1 MVRKLII
8 TEDDRRNILSMY
20 NLLTEADKVQVTIN
34 GTVTSPPKTDYNY
47 NVKVTLLNS
56 DGEKISQT
64 LTDFD
69 GNFKMEDLEL
79 EKGSYSLNYNNG
91 IYNIEYSEN
100 ITITK
105 SETKTVTAYLK
116 PAQELD
122 VVTVQAKSLIRG
134 KVVTNK
140 NPDGLSGCTV
150 VAYEFGNKVDQTI
163 TDVSGNFKIKYEKD
177 VLENLNI
184 KFFGGNDYI
193 DKEIIPTQRD
203 LGEIFLEKRL
213 FAVEG
218 SVYTNDENNKS
229 FINGLTVNIYRNSEK
244 INTTKVDKNGNFYFR
259 NLDSLSN
266 LTVTIVGG
274 GYFSDKTV
282 IVSSGNLGKIQLLS
296 IYKPVE
302 PVEKDYIDFRDI
314 DFEVAVKESYTTG
327 KDIFLLFGL
336 DGNEPTEKVLSVLE
350 SDKDRVNNI
359 NNNYIPLY
367 YQVNRLDTNKYMSA
381 SEPLGVRTYPAITIV
396 RAINNPDENYII
408 DSIKTIKMQS
418 RIADNLDNINTLFD

>member
-20 NLLTEADKVQVTIN
+20 NLLTEADKVQVTII
-34 GTVTSPPKTDYNY
+34 GTVTSPPNTDYNY

-56 DGEKISQT
+56 DEEKISQT
-64 LTDFD
+64 STDFD
-69 GNFKMEDLEL
+69 GKFKMESLEL
-79 EKGSYSLNYNNG
+79 DKGTYYLNYVNG
-91 IYNIEYSEN
+91 IYGIDVSEK

-105 SETKTVTAYLK
+105 SETKTVSIYVK
-116 PAQELD
+116 PIQQLD

-150 VAYEFGNKVDQTI
+150 EAYEFGNKVDQNV
-163 TDVSGNFKIKYEKD
+163 TDVNGNFKIKYDKD
-177 VLENLNI
+177 ELENLNI
-184 KFFGGNDYI
+184 KIFGGNDYI
-193 DKEIIPTQRD
+193 DKELIPASRD
-203 LGEIFLEKRL
+203 LGDIFLEKRL
-213 FAVEG
+213 FSVEG
-218 SVYTNDENNKS
+218 SVYTNDENNKF
-229 FINGLTVNIYRNSEK
+229 FINGLVVNIYRNSEK
-244 INTTKVDKNGNFYFR
+244 INTTKIDKYGNFKFK

-274 GYFSDKTV
+274 DYFLDKTITV
-282 IVSSGNLGKIQLLS
+282 TSGNVGKIQLLS
-296 IYKPVE
+296 IYKPEE
-302 PVEKDYIDFRDI
+302 PIEKDYIDFKDI

-367 YQVNRLDTNKYMSA
+367 YQVNRLDTNRYMSA

-396 RAINNPDENYII
+396 RAINDPDKNYIK

-418 RIADNLDNINTLFD
+418 RIADNLDNIDTLFD